1 MTNTT
6 TNEIA
11 RPRRKGLNSTVW
23 VLQGMAALA
32 FLAAGAAKLMG
43 SPIMVSEFQA
53 IGVGQWFRYLTG
65 ILEVAGAIALVL
77 PRAAY
82 YGALLLVTVMAGAL
96 AAHLAKL
103 GLTTAAPA
111 FILLLM
117 SGTIAYFRRAR

>member
-23 VLQGMAALA
+23 VLQGMTGLA

-65 ILEVAGAIALVL
+65 IME
-77 PRAAY
+77 RCC
-82 YGALLLVTVMAGAL
+82 
-96 AAHLAKL
+96 
-103 GLTTAAPA
+103 
-111 FILLLM
+111 
-117 SGTIAYFRRAR
+117 